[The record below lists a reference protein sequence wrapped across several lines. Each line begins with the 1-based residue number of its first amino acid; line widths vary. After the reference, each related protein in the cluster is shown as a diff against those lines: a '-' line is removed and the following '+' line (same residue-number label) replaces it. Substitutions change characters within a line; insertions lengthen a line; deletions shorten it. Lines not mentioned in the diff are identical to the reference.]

1 MAELTK
7 EQLQER
13 AQLVRVLDSLCHI
26 EHPTAEEYAG
36 RLAVIKKIGLCYGL
50 REMRTV
56 TIQSG
61 TPTPRARA

>member
-1 MAELTK
+1 MPELTK

-13 AQLVRVLDSLCHI
+13 AQLCRILDSLCHI

-36 RLAVIKKIGLCYGL
+36 RLAVIKKIGVCYGL
-50 REMRTV
+50 KEMRSV
-56 TIQSG
+56 SIQGS